1 MIPLRDTQPE
11 ETYPG
16 ITRLLV
22 LVNIVVFLLEIQSQA
37 TFPGFIRAYAL
48 IPHRFWTA
56 HGWDRWAPVFTS
68 MFLHGGWLHLI
79 ANMWALWLFGDNVE
93 DALGHG
99 RFLVFY
105 LACGVVANI
114 AQSAVDVLSTTPS
127 LGASGAIAGVLGAY
141 LLFYPTARVLTL
153 IPIFIFPWFVELP
166 AVVFLGLWFFAQL
179 SGGLASLGTA
189 GGSTGGGIAFWAHVG
204 GFVSGLVLGP
214 LLRSR

>member
-16 ITRLLV
+16 VTRLLV
-22 LVNIVVFLLEIQSQA
+22 LANIVVFLLEIQSQA

-56 HGWDRWAPVFTS
+56 HGWERWGPVFTS

-114 AQSAVDVLSTTPS
+114 AQSSVDMLSTTPS

-179 SGGLASLGTA
+179 SGGLASLGVA
-189 GGSTGGGIAFWAHVG
+189 GAGAGGIAWWAHVG

-214 LLRSR
+214 LLRRP